1 MQPPQIPCDPEPH
14 TTSAECRAE
23 INLAAIR
30 NNLKLIAGK
39 SGKSVIAVVKAN
51 AYGHGA
57 LACARAALEA
67 GCSGLAVG
75 RLSEALNLRDQGIT
89 APVLIFGRVPASQ
102 IPRIIALNLAVTI
115 FEPSQVDEYAS
126 AAGNG
131 KKLKVHI
138 KVDTGMARL
147 GIESEQVDAL
157 VDAVAEEKA
166 FDFEGIYSHFAK
178 ADETDATPTDRQKNR
193 FSALLD
199 RLAEKNRLP
208 RMIHLSNSA
217 GSLFH
222 QQLERCTHVRTGIAM
237 YGLNPSPETVLPA
250 EFEPVLSWKTELTS
264 IKTLH
269 QGQQVSYGGRYQVST
284 PDLRVGV
291 IMVGYADGFR
301 RTNGNHVIVRG
312 RLLPVIGT
320 ICMDQCMVDLS
331 ACPDAQIGDE
341 VTLIGRDGEL
351 SLCADD
357 LARHWNTINYEVTC
371 GISARVQRIFI
382 EKQKQESLEKC
393 SH

>member
-1 MQPPQIPCDPEPH
+1 MQFSQSTGDLKPH
-14 TTSAECRAE
+14 ASAAECRAE
-23 INLAAIR
+23 INLSAVR
-30 NNLKLIAGK
+30 NNLALIARK

-57 LACARAALEA
+57 LACAQAAIEA

-89 APVLIFGRVPASQ
+89 APVLIFGRVPVGQ
-102 IPRIIALNLAVTI
+102 ISTIIALNLTVTI
-115 FEPSQVDEYAS
+115 FEQAQADEYAS

-131 KKLKVHI
+131 EKLKVHI
-138 KVDTGMARL
+138 KVDTGMGRL
-147 GIESEQVDAL
+147 GIESEQADAL
-157 VDAVAEEKA
+157 VDAVANEKA

-178 ADETDATPTDRQKNR
+178 ADEIDTTPTDRQKNR
-193 FSALLD
+193 FNALLD
-199 RLAEKNRLP
+199 RLAQKNQLP

-237 YGLNPSPETVLPA
+237 YGLNPSPETILPA
-250 EFEPVLSWKTELTS
+250 EFEPVLCWKTELTS

-269 QGQQVSYGGRYQVST
+269 QGQQISYGGRYQVST

-291 IMVGYADGFR
+291 IMAGYADGFR

-320 ICMDQCMVDLS
+320 VCMDQCMVDLS

-351 SLCADD
+351 SLSADD
-357 LARHWNTINYEVTC
+357 LAKRWNTINYEVTC
-371 GISARVQRIFI
+371 GISERVQRIFI
-382 EKQKQESLEKC
+382 EKQKQEPLKKC